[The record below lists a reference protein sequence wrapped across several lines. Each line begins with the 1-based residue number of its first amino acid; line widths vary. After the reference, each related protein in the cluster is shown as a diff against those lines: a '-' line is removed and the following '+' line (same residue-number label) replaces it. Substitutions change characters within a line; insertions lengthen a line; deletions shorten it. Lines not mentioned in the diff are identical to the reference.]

1 MTHNE
6 FDFYKDL
13 IRPMQNFFVSIKFK
27 TISLDSNP
35 SLDEIYFVDQDFERY
50 FRRERL
56 KMKSN
61 AVRKNQKIEEQKS
74 GDEKSIISTATNI
87 FGGNSKKNKKEKR
100 MFLNSHLIQDIP
112 DSLSMIEDNHEFS
125 KLYSNDSS

>member
-61 AVRKNQKIEEQKS
+61 AVRKN
-74 GDEKSIISTATNI
+74 
-87 FGGNSKKNKKEKR
+87 
-100 MFLNSHLIQDIP
+100 
-112 DSLSMIEDNHEFS
+112 
-125 KLYSNDSS
+125 